1 MERVAIRTLPDS
13 RVLRIFP
20 FHICIKGLEQAVL
33 CRDAADYDAMV
44 KVLCVSAWRNNVIV
58 IIYAVVSN
66 HCHVAILAASQKDA
80 DAYARD
86 IKKVYSM
93 WFSNK
98 YQERNILR
106 RIEVQALYL
115 DSDWYVRNVLA
126 YIPRN
131 ALDNGCN
138 INEYLWSG
146 YRAMFCKDI
155 PGNLTPVA
163 KLTTRECRAFLHTGD
178 KLNKVPWLL
187 NQDGQLDP
195 RSFCDYRYLEQAFN
209 GDQAFFLKTIGAQNT
224 AEMHYKLEEA
234 PYKKVTDTEM
244 LKVAEETCQQWF
256 NALPTDISTDKK
268 ARVIS
273 YLFHSRKTSIAQ
285 LARVMQMPR
294 DQISRLLRR
303 NQDQ

>member
-1 MERVAIRTLPDS
+1 MERVAIRTLSDN
-13 RVLRIFP
+13 RVLRVFP

-33 CRDAADYDAMV
+33 CRDADDYDAMV
-44 KVLCVSAWRNNVIV
+44 KVLCVSAWRNKV
-58 IIYAVVSN
+58 IIIIYSVVSN
-66 HCHVAILAASQKDA
+66 HCHVAILAASQNDA

-86 IKKVYSM
+86 IKKVYAM
-93 WFSNK
+93 WFSRK
-98 YQERNILR
+98 YQERNILH
-106 RIEVQALYL
+106 RIDVQALYL
-115 DSDWYVRNVLA
+115 DSDRYVRNVLA

-146 YRAMFCKDI
+146 YRAMFCRDM
-155 PGNLTPVA
+155 PDDVTPVA

-178 KLNKVPWLL
+178 PLKTVPWLL
-187 NQDGQLDP
+187 NKEGQLEP
-195 RSFCDYRYLEQAFN
+195 RSFCDFRYLEQAFN

-234 PYKKVTDTEM
+234 PYNKVTDTEM
-244 LKVAEETCQQWF
+244 LKVAQETCQQWF
-256 NALPTDISTDKK
+256 DASPAEISADKK

-273 YLFHSRKTSIAQ
+273 FLFHSRKTSIAQ

-294 DQISRLLRR
+294 DQISRLLGR
-303 NQDQ
+303 NQGP